1 MSKCTKCGA
10 EINERAKFCKA
21 CGSGHKKVH
30 EEFKDKKARVMAEEK
45 KWIRPAAVAAAA
57 VVLLGVIWFA
67 KSVTSSKSMEAQAV
81 SSPLRD
87 SSARLAHA
95 RAVTSEGGLVRIP
108 LAVIEDGNAHF
119 FAYAAGGKTITFFLM
134 KSADG
139 IIRTA
144 FDACTACNHARL
156 GYRQE
161 GDHVVCNNCGMGFKP
176 ADIGKVTGGCNPI
189 PIGKTVDGQTIVL
202 KAKDLEEG
210 AQYF

>member
-21 CGSGHKKVH
+21 CGSGHKKVR
-30 EEFKDKKARVMAEEK
+30 EFRDKKARVLAEEK

-67 KSVTSSKSMEAQAV
+67 KSVTSPKSMEAQAV

-87 SSARLAHA
+87 SSARLAQA
-95 RAVTSEGGLVRIP
+95 RAVTSEGGAVRIP
-108 LAVIEDGNAHF
+108 LAAIEDGTAHF
-119 FAYAAGGKTITFFLM
+119 FAYTAGGKTITFFLM

-144 FDACTACNHARL
+144 FDACTACNHAKL